1 MRIRAKIF
9 LFIFITSF
17 IVFALVITYI
27 AFNYRNYSIQQ
38 ANKLV
43 NIYVQNAANSAKITL
58 EKDLTVCETVAESF
72 KDYDKIPKNLREP
85 IYNDILKNVLA
96 GHPEYLSVWMSWEL
110 RFIQPGYTNK
120 YGRKRT
126 VAIRDAGVI
135 SFVIDT
141 AELGGD
147 NIGSIYYQ
155 SKISKKDV
163 LVDPYF
169 YVYSQKDGG
178 DSVLETSIAKPLIID
193 GEFAGII
200 GIDITLNRF
209 QNIIDETRPFENTYA
224 LLVSNNGTIISA
236 PEPGME
242 GDSLLSKFPVF
253 VKNDVL
259 QNIKEGK
266 NFSFVFSDSSGVS
279 NYVSIAP
286 IQIGKTITPW
296 SICLIVPSK
305 VIEKESIT
313 YFNISLLIGS
323 FGILLFSLITLMI
336 ARRITLPLKQTTSIL
351 KDLDKGII
359 DPSKKVHV
367 RSHDELAEMGKS
379 LNNLLD
385 TLSKTA
391 EFAKKIGEG
400 DFNAQYTAL
409 SNFDVLGNTLIEMQ
423 KNLRVGQ
430 EQEEI
435 RQFERL
441 KLNWAQEGLSQL
453 GEVLRTSTDNFEDYL
468 YVILGQIV
476 NYLKADQGGI
486 FILNTLDSEHHY
498 LELLAAF
505 AYNKKKSMQAKIEI
519 GESLVGRCFQ
529 EKEVI
534 YMTNLPE
541 GYTFVSSGLGGH
553 EPHCLFLMP
562 LLYEDEP
569 FGVIELAS
577 FREFADFEI
586 EFLRSIGERVASS
599 TSIMQKN
606 VQTKQLLDQYQIR
619 SEELSRREQ
628 TLQETLIELQK
639 TQEDDSIKEK
649 ETEGIVEALNKIG
662 SIVWYNLGGTII
674 NIRDS
679 NINTL
684 MRTDKEMIGKNH
696 SEFEP
701 EVKTDME
708 AYKKFWNDL
717 KAGHTKQRTIKRK
730 TKKGD
735 IWLFETYTP
744 IKDKSGMTYKIIS
757 IAIDITE
764 QKKLQDEIERLE
776 LEVINLKKTI

>member
-17 IVFALVITYI
+17 IVFALVIAYI
-27 AFNYRNYSIQQ
+27 AFNYRNYSIEQ
-38 ANKLV
+38 ANRLV
-43 NIYVQNAANSAKITL
+43 NISVLNAANSAKITL
-58 EKDLTVCETVAESF
+58 EKDLTVCETVSQSF
-72 KDYDKIPKNLREP
+72 IDYKKMPSNWREP
-85 IYNDILKNVLA
+85 IYNDILKNILA

-120 YGRKRT
+120 FGRKRT
-126 VAIRDAGVI
+126 VAVRDAGVI
-135 SFVIDT
+135 RFVVDT
-141 AELGGD
+141 IEIGGD
-147 NIGSIYYQ
+147 NIGSTYYQ

-193 GEFAGII
+193 GEFAGIV

-209 QNIIDETRPFENTYA
+209 QKIIDETRPFENAYA
-224 LLVSNNGTIISA
+224 LLVSNNGTIISST
-236 PEPGME
+236 EPGLE
-242 GDSLLSKFPVF
+242 GDSLLSKFPIF
-253 VKNDVL
+253 IKHDVIP
-259 QNIKEGK
+259 NIKDGK
-266 NFSFVFSDSSGVS
+266 NFAFVFSDSTGLN

-286 IQIGKTITPW
+286 IQIGKTNTPW
-296 SICLIVPSK
+296 SICLVVPSE
-305 VIEKESIT
+305 VIEKESIR
-313 YFNISLLIGS
+313 YFNISILIGS
-323 FGILLFSLITLMI
+323 FGILIFSLITLLI
-336 ARRITLPLKQTTSIL
+336 ARRITQPLKQTTSIL

-359 DPSKKVHV
+359 DTSKKVKVH
-367 RSHDELAEMGKS
+367 SSDELAEMGKS

-409 SNFDVLGNTLIEMQ
+409 SQYDVLGNTLIEMQ
-423 KNLRVGQ
+423 KNLRIGQ

-441 KLNWAQEGLSQL
+441 KLTWAQEGLSQL

-468 YVILGQIV
+468 HVILGQIV

-486 FILNTLDSEHHY
+486 FILNTLEKEHPY

-529 EKEVI
+529 EKEII

-553 EPHCLFLMP
+553 EPNCLFLMP
-562 LLYEDEP
+562 LLFEDEP

-586 EFLRSIGERVASS
+586 EFLKSIGERVASS

-619 SEELSRREQ
+619 SEELSIREQ
-628 TLQETLIELQK
+628 NLQQTLVELQK
-639 TQEDDSIKEK
+639 AQEDDSIRDK

-674 NIRDS
+674 NIKDS
-679 NINTL
+679 NINL
-684 MRTDKEMIGKNH
+684 FGIADKEMIGKNH
-696 SEFEP
+696 SEFEQ
-701 EVKTDME
+701 EAKTDME
-708 AYKKFWNDL
+708 AYRKFWNDL
-717 KAGHTKQRTIKRK
+717 KSGQTRQRTIKRQ
-730 TKKGD
+730 TKSGD
-735 IWLFETYTP
+735 IWLLETYTP

-757 IAIDITE
+757 IAVDVTE
-764 QKKLQDEIERLE
+764 KIKLQDEIERLQME
-776 LEVINLKKTI
+776 IINLKKID